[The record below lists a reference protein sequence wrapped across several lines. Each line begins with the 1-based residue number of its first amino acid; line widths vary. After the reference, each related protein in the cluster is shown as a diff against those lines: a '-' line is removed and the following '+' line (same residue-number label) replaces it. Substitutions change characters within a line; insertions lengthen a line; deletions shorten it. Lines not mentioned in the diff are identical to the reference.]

1 MLDIITEG
9 LSLFVPYL
17 PTELTDRTYIEGA
30 GLDEVRA
37 PYEVELGTTTPDVD
51 VEEGLLLLPRECS
64 DEIRG
69 DELSLLSAVDDLDL
83 DPRLLIDL
91 VYELHPILCIS
102 HRRGSTGSEGFYLVD
117 LHQFMVG
124 LHEADELLGLLP

>member
-1 MLDIITEG
+1 M
-9 LSLFVPYL
+9 
-17 PTELTDRTYIEGA
+17 
-30 GLDEVRA
+30 
-37 PYEVELGTTTPDVD
+37 
-51 VEEGLLLLPRECS
+51 PRECS

-91 VYELHPILCIS
+91 LYQLHPILCIS

-124 LHEADELLGLLP
+124 LHEADELLGLLLRDTPIDEGILPEAEGYTYELYLG